1 MNLDTR
7 NPFPVLTG
15 AKLELFYSILT
26 LWESGKQPKVVNN
39 FKSMAV
45 KRFLA
50 KRDSHGKTVLTI
62 STDKTK
68 KCVGCKYILYLN
80 DSKQNK
86 GLSLLYHLRNAFAH
100 NDITLS
106 NQGQLIHI
114 NHVWKGVLKLKTII
128 SFKVLKELI
137 ETIRGQQITP
147 IENNK

>member
-1 MNLDTR
+1 
-7 NPFPVLTG
+7 
-15 AKLELFYSILT
+15 
-26 LWESGKQPKVVNN
+26 
-39 FKSMAV
+39 MAV